1 MKVGEE
7 SESHY
12 RSCSLVKS
20 GGVFGLHKPVLIG
33 GLKME
38 NVLEYDTPVSR
49 GLFHSNAQ
57 HETPKK
63 LTQSKKLT
71 GKIEVESH
79 AAVSDIND

>member
-38 NVLEYDTPVSR
+38 NVLEYDTPVSG

-63 LTQSKKLT
+63 THSVKEADWK
-71 GKIEVESH
+71 
-79 AAVSDIND
+79 N

>member
-38 NVLEYDTPVSR
+38 NVLEYDTPVS
-49 GLFHSNAQ
+49 GGFVPQ
-57 HETPKK
+57 
-63 LTQSKKLT
+63 
-71 GKIEVESH
+71 
-79 AAVSDIND
+79 